1 MSDLADWELCC
12 EKWLTTSKDSPAQHD
27 TAHDLS
33 HIKRVV
39 GNAKKLAKSSAAN
52 LAIVIPA
59 AWLHDCVSVAKD
71 SPLRSQASSLSAKAA
86 IEFLQLHG
94 YHDDWLKSIEHAIAA
109 HSFSAGIE
117 PETLEAKIV
126 QDADRLDALGAIGI
140 ARCLQTGVAMG
151 SVLYDVDDP
160 FAENRQAKDR
170 ISIIDH
176 FYTKL
181 LTLAD
186 TMKTAAGREEAELRT
201 VFMRDYLSQLRRE
214 LY

>member
-1 MSDLADWELCC
+1 MLDLAAWELRC
-12 EKWLTTSKDSPAQHD
+12 EKWLTSVDGSHANHD
-27 TAHDLS
+27 AAHDLT

-39 GNAKKLAKSSAAN
+39 ANAKKLADLSNAQ
-52 LAIVIPA
+52 LAVVIPA
-59 AWLHDCVSVAKD
+59 AWLHDCVHIAKD
-71 SPLRSQASSLSAKAA
+71 SSLRPQASSLAAKAA
-86 IEFLQLHG
+86 ISFLQTQE
-94 YHDDWLKSIEHAIAA
+94 YPAAWLKDIGHAIAA

-140 ARCLQTGVAMG
+140 ARCIQTGTAMG

-160 FAENRQAKDR
+160 FAEARQTEDR

-181 LTLAD
+181 LTLAN
-186 TMKTAAGREEAELRT
+186 TMKTAAGRDEAKLRT
-201 VFMRDYLSQLRRE
+201 ALMQAYLDQLRQEIR
-214 LY
+214 

>member
-1 MSDLADWELCC
+1 MFDLVDWELRC
-12 EKWLTTSKDSPAQHD
+12 KTWLTTSDRSNANHD
-27 TAHDLS
+27 AAHDLS
-33 HIKRVV
+33 HVQRVV
-39 GNAKKLAKSSAAN
+39 SNAKKLAQSSNAN
-52 LAIVIPA
+52 LAVVIPA

-71 SPLRSQASSLSAKAA
+71 SPLRSQASSLAAKAA
-86 IEFLQLHG
+86 CEFLQNQK
-94 YHDDWLKSIEHAIAA
+94 YPAAWLKDIEHAIVA

-140 ARCLQTGVAMG
+140 ARCLQTGTAMG
-151 SVLYDVDDP
+151 SKLYDVEDP
-160 FAENRQAKDR
+160 FAEARQAEDG

-186 TMKTAAGREEAELRT
+186 TMKTAAGRKEAELRT
-201 VFMRDYLSQLRRE
+201 AFMQSYLVQLRRE
-214 LY
+214 LR

>member
-1 MSDLADWELCC
+1 MSDLADWELRC
-12 EKWLTTSKDSPAQHD
+12 EKWLTTSEESPAQHD

-71 SPLRSQASSLSAKAA
+71 SSLRSQASSLSAKAA
-86 IEFLQLHG
+86 IEFLQTHG
-94 YHDDWLKSIEHAIAA
+94 YHDDWLNDIEHAIAA

-117 PETLEAKIV
+117 PKTLEAKIV

-160 FAENRQAKDR
+160 FAENRQAEDR

-181 LTLAD
+181 LTLAE

-201 VFMRDYLSQLRRE
+201 TFMRAYLHQLSLEIR
-214 LY
+214 